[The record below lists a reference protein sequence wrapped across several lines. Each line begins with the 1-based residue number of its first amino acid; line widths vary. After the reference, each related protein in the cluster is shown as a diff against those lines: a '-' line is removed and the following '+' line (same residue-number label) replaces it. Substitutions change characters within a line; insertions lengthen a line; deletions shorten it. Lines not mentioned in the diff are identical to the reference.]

1 MPSLLPPA
9 DDRRRLK
16 SFDGRH
22 TCGAGGMYPEAR
34 RQAGKPTLTHSSSDS
49 RLQSRDRSARG
60 PTGLARM
67 SARDVMRSDGFD
79 RSQRSDSSH
88 ARSDLLAERGLDRR
102 RAEPVPEVSMARRVG
117 SDTIGQRGK
126 GYLGNQD
133 RFAHVLDDARLL
145 TGVFDGH
152 GQHGDKVADLA
163 KDSLPREVFSRARRI
178 SADDKPGALERAMS
192 QAFEATQQDLM
203 GQRHVSS
210 YSGTTAV
217 AAYFPDQSN
226 IVVANCGDSRA
237 VLGRRVGGRVQAV
250 DLSSDHTPCRP
261 DERKRIEALQG
272 RVHQTMVP
280 VMRQTTMGGSERG
293 VVGMGPQRVWD
304 KHGTCGLGVSRSLG
318 DLHMHPFV
326 SGSPEIVSRK
336 LDAEDKVVVLG
347 SDGVWNHMTSQE
359 AVEVASKH
367 SCPKKAAKAITQV
380 AHQRWINETGGRV
393 SDDITAVVVKLE
405 ADGGVPRRESRP
417 SSDVSRRR

>member
-22 TCGAGGMYPEAR
+22 TCGAGFDVR
-34 RQAGKPTLTHSSSDS
+34 RHAGKPTLIHSSSDS
-49 RLQSRDRSARG
+49 RLQRDRSSQRG
-60 PTGLARM
+60 PAGSARM
-67 SARDVMRSDGFD
+67 SSRDAMRSDGFD
-79 RSQRSDSSH
+79 RRSRLSESSH
-88 ARSDLLAERGLDRR
+88 TRADLLAERGLDRR
-102 RAEPVPEVSMARRVG
+102 RAESVPDVSFARRVG
-117 SDTIGQRGK
+117 TDTIAQRGK

-163 KDSLPREVFSRARRI
+163 KDSLPREVFSRARRL
-178 SADDKPGALERAMS
+178 SPERAMS

-217 AAYFPDQSN
+217 AAYFPDPSN

-250 DLSSDHTPCRP
+250 DLSCDHTPSRP

-280 VMRQTTMGGSERG
+280 VVRTTLTGSERG
-293 VVGMGPQRVWD
+293 CIPMGPERVWD
-304 KHGTCGLGVSRSLG
+304 KGGTCGLGVSRSLG

-326 SGSPEIVSRK
+326 SGSPEIVSRR
-336 LDAEDKVVVLG
+336 LDAEDRVVVLG
-347 SDGVWNHMTSQE
+347 SDGVWNHMSSQE

-393 SDDITAVVVKLE
+393 SDDITAVVVKLD
-405 ADGGVPRRESRP
+405 ADSGTSRRESRP
-417 SSDVSRRR
+417 SSEVSRRR